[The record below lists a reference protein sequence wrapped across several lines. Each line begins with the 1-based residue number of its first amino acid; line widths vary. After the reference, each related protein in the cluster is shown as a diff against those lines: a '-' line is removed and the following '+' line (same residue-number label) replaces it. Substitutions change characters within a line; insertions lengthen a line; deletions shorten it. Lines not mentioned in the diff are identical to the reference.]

1 MRVTR
6 ESLPR
11 GAAILKAKEE
21 AAGTAIF
28 YIPRGSQM
36 NIFQKVS
43 ILSAVSAA
51 LSIPAFAGVTIASP
65 TAGEAVNTSFT
76 LSANAAYCSS
86 QPVGTMGYSFDSSS
100 TTTTVKGSSIN
111 QTISASTGKHTVHVK
126 AWGSSGASCVADVV
140 VNVSTNNTTTST
152 TSSGGPSIP
161 STAKVVSSMQA
172 LKNWKGAHDA
182 GTPGT
187 SSGTMSM
194 ASSPAQSG
202 NARKF
207 YTTFSK
213 YGGERYITSFA
224 DDVSATNFVYD
235 GWIFLHNTAS
245 TVANLEMDVNQ
256 VMENGLTVIFGFQC
270 DHWSGTWDY
279 TANLGTP
286 KAPKD
291 KWIHSTAACN
301 TQKWAQNVWHHV
313 QVSYSRDDSGNV
325 TYNAVWLDGVKQ
337 VIGAKVNSAFALGW
351 APTILTNFQVDGAL
365 SGSGSSTI
373 YLDNLALY
381 RW

>member
-1 MRVTR
+1 
-6 ESLPR
+6 
-11 GAAILKAKEE
+11 
-21 AAGTAIF
+21 
-28 YIPRGSQM
+28 M
-36 NIFQKVS
+36 NILQKVS
-43 ILSAVSAA
+43 ILSAISAGLA
-51 LSIPAFAGVTIASP
+51 IPACAGVTIASP
-65 TAGEAVNTSFT
+65 TAGEAVNTSFK

-86 QPVGTMGYSFDSSS
+86 QPVSTMGYSYDSSS
-100 TTTTVKGSSIN
+100 ANTTIKGSSID
-111 QTISASTGKHTVHVK
+111 QMIAGTVGKHTLHVK
-126 AWGSSGASCVADVV
+126 AWGNAGATCVADVAL
-140 VNVSTNNTTTST
+140 NISSTST
-152 TSSGGPSIP
+152 STSSTPNSGVGPSIP
-161 STAKVVSSMQA
+161 SKASVVSALQA
-172 LKNWKGAHDA
+172 LKNWKGSHDA

-187 SSGTMSM
+187 ASGTMTMS
-194 ASSPAQSG
+194 SSPAKSG

-207 YTTFSK
+207 ATTFSK

-224 DDVSATNFVYD
+224 DDFAAKNFVYD
-235 GWIFLHNTAS
+235 GWIFLHNSAN

-291 KWIHSTAACN
+291 KWIHSKAACD
-301 TQKWAQNVWHHV
+301 TQRWAQNVWHHV

-325 TYNAVWLDGVKQ
+325 TYSAVWLDGVKQ
-337 VIGAKVNSAFALGW
+337 TIGATVNSAFALGW
-351 APTILTNFQVDGAL
+351 APTLLTNFQVDGAL

>member
-1 MRVTR
+1 MNF
-6 ESLPR
+6 LHK
-11 GAAILKAKEE
+11 IL
-21 AAGTAIF
+21 I
-28 YIPRGSQM
+28 
-36 NIFQKVS
+36 
-43 ILSAVSAA
+43 VSAIGA
-51 LSIPAFAGVTIASP
+51 GLAVPSFAGVTIASP

-76 LSANAAYCSS
+76 LSANATYCSN
-86 QPVGTMGYSFDSSS
+86 QPVSSMGYSYDSTSG
-100 TTTTVKGSSIN
+100 TTTVKGSSIN
-111 QTISASTGKHTVHVK
+111 QTISASTGKHTLHVK
-126 AWGSSGASCVADVV
+126 AWGNAGASCVADVV
-140 VNVSTNNTTTST
+140 VNVSTNNTSTST
-152 TSSGGPSIP
+152 TSSGTGAAIP
-161 STAKVVSSMQA
+161 STAKLVSSLQA
-172 LKNWKGAHDA
+172 LKNWKGTHDE
-182 GTPGT
+182 GTPGSAT
-187 SSGTMSM
+187 GTMSM
-194 ASSPAQSG
+194 TSSPAQSG

-224 DDVSATNFVYD
+224 DDFTAKNFVYD

-245 TVANLEMDVNQ
+245 TVSNLEMDVNQ

-286 KAPKD
+286 KAPQD
-291 KWIHSTAACN
+291 KWIHSKAACN

-351 APTILTNFQVDGAL
+351 APTILTNFQVDGT

>member
-1 MRVTR
+1 
-6 ESLPR
+6 
-11 GAAILKAKEE
+11 
-21 AAGTAIF
+21 
-28 YIPRGSQM
+28 
-36 NIFQKVS
+36 
-43 ILSAVSAA
+43 
-51 LSIPAFAGVTIASP
+51 
-65 TAGEAVNTSFT
+65 
-76 LSANAAYCSS
+76 
-86 QPVGTMGYSFDSSS
+86 
-100 TTTTVKGSSIN
+100 
-111 QTISASTGKHTVHVK
+111 
-126 AWGSSGASCVADVV
+126 
-140 VNVSTNNTTTST
+140 
-152 TSSGGPSIP
+152 
-161 STAKVVSSMQA
+161 
-172 LKNWKGAHDA
+172 
-182 GTPGT
+182 
-187 SSGTMSM
+187 
-194 ASSPAQSG
+194 
-202 NARKF
+202 
-207 YTTFSK
+207 
-213 YGGERYITSFA
+213 
-224 DDVSATNFVYD
+224 
-235 GWIFLHNTAS
+235 LHNTAS